1 MSYDQPIRAA
11 MSKDRVNVTKET
23 DKDGKETISYRKSWE
38 KNGLNH
44 SIEVSK
50 VDGGYIIE
58 ESKHGKP
65 KDGGDDA
72 EWIDERTQRV
82 STTNPFKDEKEDK
95 LDKDDKM
102 FGFVDTPTF

>member
-1 MSYDQPIRAA
+1 MYDQPISEN
-11 MSKDRVNVTKET
+11 MNKDRINVTKET
-23 DKDGKETISYRKSWE
+23 DKNGKESISYRKSWE
-38 KNGLNH
+38 KNGLSH

-82 STTNPFKDEKEDK
+82 SVENPFKDKEKED
-95 LDKDDKM
+95 DNM
-102 FGFVDTPTF
+102 FDFVDNPSLI